1 MVESKTKLNQEGL
14 ISIPSLISSPNF
26 ESLLILMFD
35 FETKVDF

>member
-14 ISIPSLISSPNF
+14 ISIPSLISSPYF
-26 ESLLILMFD
+26 ESLILMFD

>member
-26 ESLLILMFD
+26 ESLILMFD
-35 FETKVDF
+35 FGSKVDF